1 MRRTSKIPNLIDP
14 VWERQKEE
22 STFQYNIFLQFKEV
36 KLAGG
41 TMSTLQQKMGRKP
54 AFVKQL
60 QILSCINRWTER
72 INAYLD
78 HLNNIELEEQ
88 EKARRE
94 MVRRQADNGVKFQ
107 TKAMEMLEKLVG
119 NLDADDVC
127 RLIETGVKMERIARG
142 APAEIIAQASPE
154 RIESREERMERLKK
168 SMDDING

>member
-1 MRRTSKIPNLIDP
+1 MRRTTKLKLTEPI
-14 VWERQKEE
+14 WERQVGE
-22 STFQYNIFLQFKEV
+22 SIFQYNTFLQFKEV

-41 TMSTLQQKMGRKP
+41 TMSTLQQKLGRKP

-60 QILSCINRWTER
+60 QVLSCINCWTDR
-72 INAYLD
+72 ISAYLD
-78 HLNNIELEEQ
+78 HINNAELEEQ

-94 MVRRQADNGVKFQ
+94 MVKRQADNGVKFQ

-142 APAEIIAQASPE
+142 APAEITAQAQTE
-154 RIESREERMERLKK
+154 KFETREERMERLRK
-168 SMDDING
+168 SLDDVNE